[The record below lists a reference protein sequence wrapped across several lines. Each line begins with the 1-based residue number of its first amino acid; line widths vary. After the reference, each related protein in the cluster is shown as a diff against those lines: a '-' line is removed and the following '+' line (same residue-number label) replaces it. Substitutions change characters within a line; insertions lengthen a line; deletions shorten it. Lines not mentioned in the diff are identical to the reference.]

1 MSPALWG
8 PVAVGVAAAIATVLI
23 AAPGRA
29 RIPRARRRP
38 VAGDDDEGRLAGAAA
53 TATRL
58 VAKAMRQREG
68 GLTVAL
74 DLAGARLRSQDFV
87 FLVIV
92 TTVVLA
98 AGGLLIGGPGAMLLL
113 AVIAPLGAV
122 VWVRLRTRRRRKA
135 FADQLDDTLQLV
147 AGSLRA
153 GHSLMQALA
162 GVARESEEPT
172 ASELGRLVNET
183 RVGRPLQIALEES
196 AIRMDNEDF
205 HWVTQAIAIN
215 REVGGNLADVLEGV
229 GKTIRERNQIRR
241 HVAALSAEGRLSG
254 VILVGLPF
262 VVAGF
267 LLLTNPTYL
276 APFVQNPIGLAALAM
291 SAFLLVV
298 GSIWMAKVVKI
309 RF

>member
-8 PVAVGVAAAIATVLI
+8 PLAVAAAAAVATVLI

-38 VAGDDDEGRLAGAAA
+38 TVVQEDGRLAGAAA

-68 GLTVAL
+68 GLTVTL
-74 DLAGARLRSQDFV
+74 DLAGVRKRPQDFV

-92 TTVVLA
+92 VSVVLGA
-98 AGGLLIGGPGAMLLL
+98 AGLLIGGLGVMLLL
-113 AVIAPLGAV
+113 AVVTPLGATL
-122 VWVRLRTRRRRKA
+122 WLRLRTGKRRKA

-162 GVARESEEPT
+162 GVAREADEPT
-172 ASELGRLVNET
+172 SSELARLVNET

-205 HWVTQAIAIN
+205 RWVTQAIAIN
-215 REVGGNLADVLEGV
+215 REVGGNLAEVLEGV
-229 GKTIRERNQIRR
+229 SKTIRDRNQIRR
-241 HVAALSAEGRLSG
+241 HVAALSAEGKLSAY
-254 VILVGLPF
+254 ILVALPF
-262 VVAGF
+262 FVGGF
-267 LLLTNPTYL
+267 LLFTNPTYL
-276 APFVQNPIGLAALAM
+276 APFIQHPIGIAALVLGTI
-291 SAFLLVV
+291 LLVI
-298 GSIWMAKVVKI
+298 GSIWMSKVVKI

>member
-8 PVAVGVAAAIATVLI
+8 PAAVAVAAAIATVLV

-29 RIPRARRRP
+29 RIPRSRRRP
-38 VAGDDDEGRLAGAAA
+38 VAGDDDGRLAGAAA

-68 GLTVAL
+68 GLTVTL
-74 DLAGARLRSQDFV
+74 DLAGVRRRPQDFV

-92 TTVVLA
+92 ATVVLA
-98 AGGLLIGGPGAMLLL
+98 AAGMLIGGVAVMLLL
-113 AVIAPLGAV
+113 AVVAPLGSV
-122 VWVRLRTRRRRKA
+122 VWLRLRTRKRRKA

-153 GHSLMQALA
+153 GHSLMQSLS
-162 GVARESEEPT
+162 GVAREAEEPT

-262 VVAGF
+262 VVGGF

-276 APFVQNPIGLAALAM
+276 TPFVQHPIGMAALVLG
-291 SAFLLVV
+291 AFLLVV